1 MTFERTNKT
10 QTVRMTPEIHYI
22 AKEAAWKARVSLQ
35 KYIEDLIMRDQH
47 KQEVNKTWI

>member
-10 QTVRMTPEIHYI
+10 QTVRITPEIHYI

-35 KYIEDLIMRDQH
+35 KYIEHLII
-47 KQEVNKTWI
+47 KAEEKK

>member
-10 QTVRMTPEIHYI
+10 QTVRITPEIHYI

-35 KYIEDLIMRDQH
+35 KYIEDLII
-47 KQEVNKTWI
+47 KAEEKK